1 MTARKPE
8 STFSSSINKRLPIG
22 LHYEKMNNPYRGGTA
37 DFWYS
42 GNKADLWVEYKWI
55 PKVPKKEYSLI
66 SGINPSLSKL
76 QQQWL
81 SNRYNEGRHVV
92 VILGTPDGAI
102 ILDSLTWMNTIDFS
116 KLIDRESV
124 AKWIVRETTNE
135 INQSAFL
142 CSKNNNTNI

>member
-42 GNKADLWVEYKWI
+42 GNKADLWVEYKWVQKI
-55 PKVPKKEYSLI
+55 PKKEYSLVD
-66 SGINPSLSKL
+66 GATPSLSKL

-81 SNRYNEGRHVV
+81 LKRHSEGRRVV
-92 VILGTPDGAI
+92 VIVGTPDGAI
-102 ILDSLTWMNTIDFS
+102 ILDSLSWMDAIDFS
-116 KLIDRESV
+116 KTIDRDLV
-124 AKWIVRETTNE
+124 AKWITKETTHE
-135 INQSAFL
+135 INKSAL
-142 CSKNNNTNI
+142 LRSKNNNTDI